1 MQKLSLDSIL
11 FQTLLMT
18 VLLLTAACKDNQRS
32 IESVETPETKPTN
45 MPENSTDN
53 AAPVILCFGNSLTAG
68 YGLEEDQAWPALLQ
82 DRLDS
87 LNYEYEVVNA
97 GLSGETTSGGL
108 NRIEWVLNREVDIFI
123 LELGANDMLRGLSVE
138 NTKDNLIAILDIVL
152 AKNPDTQI
160 IIAGMMSP
168 PNMGPEYENKFN
180 KIFPDLARRYNA
192 ELIPFFLEGVASI
205 EELNLPDGKHPNI
218 EGQKI
223 VLMNVWR
230 ALGTILEKQ

>member
-1 MQKLSLDSIL
+1 MQNLSLDTII

-18 VLLLTAACKDNQRS
+18 VLLLTPSCKDNQRS

-82 DRLDS
+82 YRLDS
-87 LNYEYEVVNA
+87 LNYDYEVVNA

-108 NRIEWVLNREVDIFI
+108 NRIEWVLNREVDILI

-138 NTKDNLIAILDIVL
+138 NTKENLIAILDIVL
-152 AKNPDTQI
+152 AKNPNTQI

-168 PNMGPEYENKFN
+168 PNMGLEYENQFN
-180 KIFPDLARRYNA
+180 KIYPDLARRYNA
-192 ELIPFFLEGVASI
+192 ELIPFFLEGVASV

-230 ALGTILEKQ
+230 ALNAILEKQ